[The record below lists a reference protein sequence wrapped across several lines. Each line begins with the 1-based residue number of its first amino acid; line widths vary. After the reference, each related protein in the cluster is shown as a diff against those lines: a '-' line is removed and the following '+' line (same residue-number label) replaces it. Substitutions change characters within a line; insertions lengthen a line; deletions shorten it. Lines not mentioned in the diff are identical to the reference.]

1 MLNSLKYLR
10 PYLAR
15 YKWKYLAGGVF
26 VLLTNAFRITNP
38 RIVQQA
44 IDYLQKDFHLS
55 QLAIYAALMVLV
67 SLLEGT
73 FLFLMRKSMIVAS
86 REIENDLRNDFFA
99 KLTSMP
105 PSYFQ
110 SMSTGDIMSRATND
124 LTAVRSLVGPG
135 IAYSTN
141 TIFAFLFVIPMM
153 IYISPRLTLYALAP
167 FPVIAVL
174 VNRFGK
180 AIYRRFEKIQYQ
192 FSELSTRAQENLS
205 GSTMIKWFAR
215 EEYEIEQF
223 RHANEE
229 FMRRSISHAKVQA
242 AFHPSLMLTIGI
254 SIALV
259 ILIGGQLIIA
269 GTITLGEF
277 TAFLLYASILIWPFI
292 ALGWVV
298 GLFQQGSASLNR
310 MIEIYE
316 ARADIQEAPDAL
328 VPDKLSG
335 EITFKNLTFAYE
347 SEQPVLQEIN
357 LQIPARQTIGVI
369 GPTGSGK
376 STLVRAIPHLLN
388 LPDGT
393 VMIDGQDINRLS
405 LKGLRARIGYVPQ
418 ETFLFS
424 ATIGE
429 NIAYGCA
436 DASQEDIEWAA
447 QMADIHEQIVDFPH
461 GYDTLLGEKGIN
473 LSGGQKQRVSIAR
486 AILRKPDILILDDAF
501 SALDTQTE
509 AKILNNLEAFFPD
522 RTVILVS
529 HRVSTLQNCDL
540 ILVLEDGRITEQ
552 GVHNNLIRQGGLYA
566 WIHEKQLLEE
576 ELAEVE

>member
-1 MLNSLKYLR
+1 MSIPANFGNAKPSIDPANAAMLLIDHQSGLFQTVGDMPMPELR
-10 PYLAR
+10 AR
-15 YKWKYLAGGVF
+15 A
-26 VLLTNAFRITNP
+26 
-38 RIVQQA
+38 
-44 IDYLQKDFHLS
+44 
-55 QLAIYAALMVLV
+55 AAL
-67 SLLEGT
+67 
-73 FLFLMRKSMIVAS
+73 
-86 REIENDLRNDFFA
+86 A
-99 KLTSMP
+99 KM
-105 PSYFQ
+105 
-110 SMSTGDIMSRATND
+110 AT
-124 LTAVRSLVGPG
+124 
-135 IAYSTN
+135 
-141 TIFAFLFVIPMM
+141 
-153 IYISPRLTLYALAP
+153 LANI
-167 FPVIAVL
+167 PVITTASVPQGPNGPLIPEIHNNAPHAQYVARRGEINAWDNPDFVAAVEAT
-174 VNRFGK
+174 GK
-180 AIYRRFEKIQYQ
+180 K
-192 FSELSTRAQENLS
+192 
-205 GSTMIKWFAR
+205 
-215 EEYEIEQF
+215 
-223 RHANEE
+223 
-229 FMRRSISHAKVQA
+229 
-242 AFHPSLMLTIGI
+242 
-254 SIALV
+254 
-259 ILIGGQLIIA
+259 QLIIA

-566 WIHEKQLLEE
+566 WIHEKQLLED